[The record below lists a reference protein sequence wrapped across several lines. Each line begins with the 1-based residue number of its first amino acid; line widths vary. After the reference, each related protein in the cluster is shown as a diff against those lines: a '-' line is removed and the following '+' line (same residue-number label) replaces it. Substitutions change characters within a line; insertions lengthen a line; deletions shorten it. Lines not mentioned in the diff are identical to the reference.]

1 MINFSNST
9 IEKVSV
15 HNVGN
20 KTNEEDLILSNE
32 LLDISDNL
40 VKALLS
46 KFFLTPFTNVEF
58 NAFTFSNG
66 DFNMNPL
73 YNFASKIFENEKT
86 LHKNAID
93 IAKHLYEISIHP
105 QIKSGDLFV
114 AYFKDIEIAEA
125 ITDAIGIFKSE
136 NRQSFLKVDN
146 EDTNFSI
153 QYDDGINIDKLD
165 KGCLILNVNKAEG
178 YKVCIVDKANKN
190 TEAQYWKDDFLKL
203 KPLSDEY
210 HFTKDI
216 MSITKDFV
224 TKQLTEEF
232 VVSKADQIDFLN
244 RSVDYFKTHE
254 TFNQKEFE
262 AEIFIDSD
270 VRKSFQN
277 FDESYRATNN
287 LELDDHFD
295 ISMQAVKKQARVFKS
310 VLKLDRNFHIYIHGD
325 RELIEQG
332 VDTDGRKFYKIYF
345 EKEA

>member
-20 KTNEEDLILSNE
+20 KTNEEDLILSNN

-46 KFFLTPFTNVEF
+46 KFFLTAFTNVEF

-66 DFNMNPL
+66 DFTMNPI
-73 YNFASKIFENEKT
+73 YNFASKIFDSEKT

-93 IAKHLYEISIHP
+93 IAKYLYEISVHP

-114 AYFKDIEIAEA
+114 VYFKDIEIAEA

-136 NRQSFLKVDN
+136 NRQSFLKVENN
-146 EDTNFSI
+146 EADFI
-153 QYDDGINIDKLD
+153 IHYDDGINIDKLD
-165 KGCLILNVNKAEG
+165 KGCLILNVNKNEG
-178 YKVCIVDKANKN
+178 YKVCIVDKANKA
-190 TEAQYWKDDFLKL
+190 TEAQYWTADFLKL
-203 KPLSDEY
+203 KPLSDAY

-216 MSITKDFV
+216 MGITKDFV
-224 TKQLTEEF
+224 TKQLTQEF

-244 RSVDYFKTHE
+244 RSVNYFKTNE
-254 TFNQKEFE
+254 TFNKKEFE
-262 AEIFIDSD
+262 AQIFIDKD
-270 VRKSFQN
+270 VRKSFNN
-277 FDESYRATNN
+277 FEESYRTTNN
-287 LELDDHFD
+287 IELEDHFD
-295 ISMQAVKKQARVFKS
+295 ISMQAVKKQAKVFKS

-332 VDTDGRKFYKIYF
+332 TDADGRKFYKLYF
-345 EKEA
+345 DKEA

>member
-46 KFFLTPFTNVEF
+46 KFFLTPFSNVEF

-66 DFNMNPL
+66 DFTMNPL
-73 YNFASKIFENEKT
+73 YNFASNIFDNEKT

-93 IAKHLYEISIHP
+93 IAKYLYEVSTHP

-125 ITDAIGIFKSE
+125 MTDAIGIFKSE

-146 EDTNFSI
+146 EDANFRI

-178 YKVCIVDKANKN
+178 YKVCIVNKANKN
-190 TEAQYWKDDFLKL
+190 TEAQYWREDFLKL
-203 KPLSDEY
+203 KPLNDEY
-210 HFTKDI
+210 HFTKD
-216 MSITKDFV
+216 MMGITKDFV

-262 AEIFIDSD
+262 AQIFIDKD
-270 VRKSFQN
+270 VRKSFQD
-277 FDESYRATNN
+277 FDASYRATNN

-295 ISMQAVKKQARVFKS
+295 ISMQAVKKQVRVFKT

-325 RELIEQG
+325 RDLIEQG
-332 VDTDGRKFYKIYF
+332 TDADGRKFYKLYF
-345 EKEA
+345 DKEA

>member
-9 IEKVSV
+9 IERVSV

-66 DFNMNPL
+66 DFTMNPL
-73 YNFASKIFENEKT
+73 YNFASNIFSNDKI

-93 IAKHLYEISIHP
+93 IAKYLYEISVHP

-125 ITDAIGIFKSE
+125 MTDAIGIFKSE

-146 EDTNFSI
+146 EDANFSI

-165 KGCLILNVNKAEG
+165 KGCLILNVNKTEG

-190 TEAQYWKDDFLKL
+190 TEALYWKDDFLKL

-287 LELDDHFD
+287 LEMDDHFD

-332 VDTDGRKFYKIYF
+332 VDVDGRKFYKIYF